1 MLEIRFSECRKPMA
15 RRSHLQLHVAN
26 IKYARNEM
34 VFISAIADSLWP
46 RSLVISMNI
55 IITHLSNGM
64 TSLRSLKIFI
74 ERAAFAPA
82 FLRRAR
88 VMYNT
93 IMVIF
98 TILTTFGNLNLSHSV
113 RRFYDRDFLSAA
125 RINLG

>member
-1 MLEIRFSECRKPMA
+1 MA
-15 RRSHLQLHVAN
+15 RRSHLQLHFAN

-98 TILTTFGNLNLSHSV
+98 TILTTFGNLNLSRSV

-125 RINLG
+125 RINLC